1 MATFSE
7 RYGYIK
13 PSDILIRKKITLEV
27 QNAICSCYDR
37 LREQFTRELS
47 YVESDLYM
55 EMEEYLWIYFLNKR
69 KSEFKTISAYHQI
82 EYSIVATTF
91 IENKLNPWYRKI
103 DIIERTVKY
112 LHNLCNTGQ
121 YVYNTPMHNIVNDFV
136 LNLNN
141 EFKRLNFA
149 YRIINK
155 EVVEVSS
162 EEEIDAIETALKG
175 NLDNIRLHINEALHL
190 YSIRPIGD
198 YRNSIKESISA
209 VEAYCRE
216 KTGEDTL
223 GKALN
228 KLEKNHIIIPNLL
241 KIAFDKLYAYTNQR
255 DTGIRH
261 ALMDDEGTYTP
272 TEAEAL
278 FMLVSCCAF
287 INYLNKKV
295 SSI

>member
-13 PSDILIRKKITLEV
+13 LADALIREKITPEI

-37 LREQFTRELS
+37 LFVSHNQ
-47 YVESDLYM
+47 LYINL
-55 EMEEYLWIYFLNKR
+55 ERYLWTHFLNKR
-69 KSEFKTISAYHQI
+69 QSLFGDSTQFK
-82 EYSIVATTF
+82 IVATT
-91 IENKLNPWYRKI
+91 
-103 DIIERTVKY
+103 IIEDESTLWYEKLDMIESTIKY
-112 LHNLCNTGQ
+112 LYEICKINQSDLFL
-121 YVYNTPMHNIVNDFV
+121 YNIKEAFV
-136 LNLNN
+136 IDLNN

-149 YRIINK
+149 YRIVDK

-162 EEEIDAIETALKG
+162 EEEIVAIETALKDSRG
-175 NLDNIRLHINEALHL
+175 NIKFHIDEALHL
-190 YSIRPIGD
+190 YSIKPVGD

-209 VEAYCRE
+209 VEAFCRE
-216 KTGEDTL
+216 KTGEVSL

-228 KLEKNHIIIPNLL
+228 KLEKNKIIIPKLL
-241 KIAFDKLYAYTNQR
+241 KNAFEKLYAYTNQPEN
-255 DTGIRH
+255 GIRH
-261 ALMDDEGTYTP
+261 ALMDDEGTYKP

-295 SSI
+295 SIE